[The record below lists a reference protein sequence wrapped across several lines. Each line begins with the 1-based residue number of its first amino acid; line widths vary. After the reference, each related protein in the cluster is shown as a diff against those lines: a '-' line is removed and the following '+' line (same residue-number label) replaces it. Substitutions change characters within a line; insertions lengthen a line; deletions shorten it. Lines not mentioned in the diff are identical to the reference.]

1 MSKLDFVDTH
11 FHVWDLNHRT
21 LYYEWLQPDFI
32 DPMLGERTHDLKT
45 DFLIDDYLSEIRDC
59 NVVKAVHVEAA
70 FGSDDPVEETEWL
83 QHLADTTGFPHAIVA
98 RTNLKSPDVVQQLER
113 HCQYANVRGIRDFSE
128 GDYLLDSSFQRGF
141 EALGHFGL
149 VSEMEITWEE
159 MGKAADLARKFPDV
173 TLVIE
178 HGGLP
183 QKRTD
188 DYFASWR
195 KGMQELAEVDNV
207 VCKISGLGMGDHSW
221 TEGSI
226 RPWVLGCIEAFGVE
240 RAFFGTNWPV
250 DRLYSSYGRLI
261 DAYID
266 IISGFSPDEQVAL
279 LSGNAERVYRL

>member
-1 MSKLDFVDTH
+1 MCGTSTIARSTTSGYNPISSIPCWVRAHTISRLT
-11 FHVWDLNHRT
+11 
-21 LYYEWLQPDFI
+21 
-32 DPMLGERTHDLKT
+32 
-45 DFLIDDYLSEIRDC
+45 FLIDDYLSEIRDC

-70 FGSDDPVEETEWL
+70 FGSDDPVEETKWL
-83 QHLADTTGFPHAIVA
+83 QHLADAAGFPHGIVA

-113 HCQYANVRGIRDFSE
+113 HCQYTNVRGIRDFSE

-141 EALGHFGL
+141 EALGRFGL
-149 VSEMEITWEE
+149 VSDMEITWEE
-159 MGKAADLARKFPDV
+159 MDKAADLARKFPDV
-173 TLVIE
+173 TLVTE
-178 HGGLP
+178 HAGLP

-221 TEGSI
+221 TEASI
-226 RPWVLGCIEAFGVE
+226 RPWVLGCIEAFGLE

-250 DRLYSSYGRLI
+250 DRMYSSYGRLI

-266 IISGFSPDEQVAL
+266 IISDFSPDEQVAL